1 MNRFLSFIA
10 TLVLFLT
17 SLIFAQTS
25 AGNALYL
32 DGVDDFASPTF
43 TNVSGNGVGTIEMWF
58 AADVWTATSSLWVG
72 GNGLP
77 GVNGDWI
84 RIGTHT
90 STGSGP
96 LSFGFFVGSNWRWAQ
111 TGFIPGLTQW
121 THVAATWNATGLKIY
136 VNGVLSGT
144 NGYNGVAPT
153 HPTELLGVSA
163 WGGYL
168 DGEIDEVRIWDVA
181 RDSAQINST
190 MLDTLSSE
198 YYATNDSGLIAYYRM
213 EMLEDLGIN
222 GDGAD
227 DLRDLSINGN
237 HLDSYGD
244 PILDVS
250 GAFIITGIEQIN
262 NEVPHQFSLRQNYPN
277 PFNPSTTIQF
287 SLPDQTFVR
296 LEIFN
301 TLGEKVTTLVSEE
314 LNTGSHKY
322 DWNAGNLPSGIY
334 YYSLSA
340 DNFKATKKLILLK

>member
-1 MNRFLSFIA
+1 MKKVLSIVVLLLSFGFSF
-10 TLVLFLT
+10 T
-17 SLIFAQTS
+17 FAQNS

-32 DGVDDFASPTF
+32 DGVDDFASPTS

-58 AADVWTATSSLWVG
+58 AVDVWTATSSLWVG

-84 RIGTHT
+84 RLGTHT

-111 TGFIPGLTQW
+111 TGIIPGLNQW
-121 THVAATWNATGLKIY
+121 THIAATWDAAGLKIY
-136 VNGVLSGT
+136 INGVLSGT

-168 DGEIDEVRIWDVA
+168 EGQIDEVRLWNVA

-198 YYATNDSGLIAYYRM
+198 YFSTSDSGLIAYYRM
-213 EMLEDLGIN
+213 EMLEDLGVN
-222 GDGAD
+222 SDGVD

-237 HLDSYGD
+237 HLDTYGD
-244 PILDVS
+244 PNLDVS
-250 GAFIITGIEQIN
+250 GAFIITGVEKTN
-262 NEVPHQFSLRQNYPN
+262 NEIPEHYSLKQNYPN
-277 PFNPSTTIQF
+277 PFNPSTKISFKIVEAGFT
-287 SLPDQTFVR
+287 SLKVYDV
-296 LEIFN
+296 
-301 TLGEKVTTLVSEE
+301 LGNEVVTLVNEE
-314 LNTGSHKY
+314 LQNGSY
-322 DWNAGNLPSGIY
+322 EIEFDAFGLTSGIY
-334 YYSLSA
+334 FYKLQSGS
-340 DNFKATKKLILLK
+340 FIETKKMLLLK